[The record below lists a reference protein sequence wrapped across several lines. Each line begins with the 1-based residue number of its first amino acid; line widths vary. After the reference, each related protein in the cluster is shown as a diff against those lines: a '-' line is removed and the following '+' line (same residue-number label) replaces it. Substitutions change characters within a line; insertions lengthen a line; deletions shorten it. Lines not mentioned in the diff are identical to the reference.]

1 MVVGSRNRGLERS
14 ERGERGEIETDGED
28 GGRRECGERGTMETS
43 SQKAYATFD
52 ELREVEKRNNECPRA
67 DDSSAARENEE
78 RE

>member
-1 MVVGSRNRGLERS
+1 MELEERMGR
-14 ERGERGEIETDGED
+14 ERGERETMG
-28 GGRRECGERGTMETS
+28 TS

-52 ELREVEKRNNECPRA
+52 ELREVEKRNDECPRA

>member
-1 MVVGSRNRGLERS
+1 MERMGRERS
-14 ERGERGEIETDGED
+14 EREMMG
-28 GGRRECGERGTMETS
+28 TS
-43 SQKAYATFD
+43 SRKAYATFD